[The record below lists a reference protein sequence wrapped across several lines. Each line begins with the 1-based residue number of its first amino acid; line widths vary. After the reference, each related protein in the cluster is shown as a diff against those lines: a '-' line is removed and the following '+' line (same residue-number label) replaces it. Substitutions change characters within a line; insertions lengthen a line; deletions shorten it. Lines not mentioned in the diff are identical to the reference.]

1 MMAILKKDRLGVAIL
16 SIRYDETSEFIG
28 TGSCTNGST
37 FVCSLRSKTF
47 FTALSAEKVARS
59 EFGATSPA
67 ESISASC
74 SALLLFLRA
83 FGFGPTGWFAGI
95 RREGVF

>member
-1 MMAILKKDRLGVAIL
+1 MMAILKKDRLGSPSYLSVTTKQANLSVRGVAPTDRL
-16 SIRYDETSEFIG
+16 L
-28 TGSCTNGST
+28 
-37 FVCSLRSKTF
+37 VCSLRSKTL